1 MLCCLLC
8 AEHWLGAQP
17 IIHPNQTT
25 QTNQPATQPQK
36 QSICS
41 FLLKL
46 NDFVGLLH
54 RSPLVSFLGW
64 LPAACAAYNPP
75 RKKTIGELSLPPSAV
90 NNEIQSARPLGRASC
105 NEFLLLNGVAGY
117 KSFGSAATIDS
128 IIDSTNHSINNSINF
143 MLYSP
148 QLLYP
153 CTVIILFYST
163 QWNQSNLISLNQIK
177 KKFNFF
183 CFVRWNGVKIDLFA
197 ASSIKN

>member
-1 MLCCLLC
+1 MCFALQSFHLVCSSCLSSLRRSHWRCCAHNPLCEQTKEGKPKEFHQC
-8 AEHWLGAQP
+8 AIRLF
-17 IIHPNQTT
+17 
-25 QTNQPATQPQK
+25 
-36 QSICS
+36 S
-41 FLLKL
+41 
-46 NDFVGLLH
+46 
-54 RSPLVSFLGW
+54 
-64 LPAACAAYNPP
+64 
-75 RKKTIGELSLPPSAV
+75 SL
-90 NNEIQSARPLGRASC
+90 
-105 NEFLLLNGVAGY
+105 F
-117 KSFGSAATIDS
+117 
-128 IIDSTNHSINNSINF
+128 SINSPILKERVDGREREEWRGAGIKVSVQQQQLTPFQRCFHFVNF